1 MDQTIFF
8 YYLAVIAILLI
19 VLLFTYR
26 WIQKYN
32 ANSKCAADIIVDA
45 VKEYNE
51 PLDVIMPA
59 FSTTLRNFAEV
70 TLYSDFIIQGD
81 LKILRDDIECVTF
94 NNYAPAEMP
103 NEYQV
108 IIKSAADP
116 QTIITI
122 PVGDDLH
129 YAASLTER
137 IKELYIV

>member
-1 MDQTIFF
+1 
-8 YYLAVIAILLI
+8 
-19 VLLFTYR
+19 
-26 WIQKYN
+26 
-32 ANSKCAADIIVDA
+32 
-45 VKEYNE
+45 
-51 PLDVIMPA
+51 MPA

-70 TLYSDFIIQGD
+70 TLYPDFIIQGD

-129 YAASLTER
+129 YAASLTEQ